1 MKKHV
6 VLVLLL
12 ILLFGVFIYF
22 YLRTTSYE
30 LQYEIDD
37 FSIIEKYDKELNAYY
52 FTINY
57 DDKTYELVSL
67 DKYTNKRKLI
77 TDVILTEE
85 EENTC
90 LSFET
95 TNIKLYD
102 ICSDDQ
108 GYFMAN
114 INDHDEFNKK
124 DSYENINIATLDDK
138 TYLLWNYHDFIY
150 LNDSQKEKLTLFQTD
165 VYNLSL
171 IYKFANYL
179 LVPNYEQN
187 YLFDKLYVINTDK
200 ASISTINLRFDIY
213 FNSYFLG
220 NDENKVYIYDLRE
233 DQEFYIDLKKEEIY
247 TSKNIILNNGNWES
261 ISKQTFQ
268 KEKPTFS
275 NEEPLEVVLQDS
287 SLYLQTLYSQNKVL
301 LTNRKVSELVEV
313 SGLDI
318 YYIADAILYKYSP
331 YEGETA
337 LLEYSEWNFNH
348 QNMVFIFD

>member
-1 MKKHV
+1 M
-6 VLVLLL
+6 
-12 ILLFGVFIYF
+12 
-22 YLRTTSYE
+22 
-30 LQYEIDD
+30 
-37 FSIIEKYDKELNAYY
+37 
-52 FTINY
+52 
-57 DDKTYELVSL
+57 
-67 DKYTNKRKLI
+67 
-77 TDVILTEE
+77 
-85 EENTC
+85 
-90 LSFET
+90 
-95 TNIKLYD
+95 
-102 ICSDDQ
+102 
-108 GYFMAN
+108 
-114 INDHDEFNKK
+114 
-124 DSYENINIATLDDK
+124 
-138 TYLLWNYHDFIY
+138 
-150 LNDSQKEKLTLFQTD
+150 FQTD

-318 YYIADAILYKYSP
+318 YYIADAILYKYNP